1 MITQKT
7 CRQCGHNFIG
17 RSNQLYCNSACKQQA
32 FQQGKTNLREEL
44 PTTNESKQ
52 SVTYIKSPSIRSTS
66 VSKTEIELQKIR
78 LQGDEAMRRLDYEDR
93 ERERQHELEKQDRLH
108 HQQLELIE
116 QQRKAN
122 YQALQDEIKANE
134 IESTT
139 KLKPE
144 PEEDSTESAD
154 EQSSGIGW
162 GLIATGF
169 IGVLVYKFLNGNSEV
184 KLSDPQI
191 QTPKKYKPGTGL
203 DGLLL
208 G

>member
-1 MITQKT
+1 
-7 CRQCGHNFIG
+7 
-17 RSNQLYCNSACKQQA
+17 
-32 FQQGKTNLREEL
+32 
-44 PTTNESKQ
+44 
-52 SVTYIKSPSIRSTS
+52 
-66 VSKTEIELQKIR
+66 
-78 LQGDEAMRRLDYEDR
+78 MRRLDYEDR